1 MANEYFKLVNSAMQ
15 PMKGGP
21 IKKPKKPILETMVKA
36 MLVGVFSLLP
46 ASLKTIGTTFD
57 TPKPTSIKA
66 KE

>member
-1 MANEYFKLVNSAMQ
+1 
-15 PMKGGP
+15 MKGGP

-66 KE
+66 MVQLIK